1 MVKVLIVLAVLA
13 VVVLLARRLR
23 GAGSSDPAVRAQ
35 KAAADQAVIT
45 RQGGQGMGQGGVGGG
60 MGG

>member
-1 MVKVLIVLAVLA
+1 MTKVLIVLAVIAL
-13 VVVLLARRLR
+13 VLLLGRRLR
-23 GAGSSDPAVRAQ
+23 GGGSSDPAVRAQ
-35 KAAADQAVIT
+35 KAAADQAVIH